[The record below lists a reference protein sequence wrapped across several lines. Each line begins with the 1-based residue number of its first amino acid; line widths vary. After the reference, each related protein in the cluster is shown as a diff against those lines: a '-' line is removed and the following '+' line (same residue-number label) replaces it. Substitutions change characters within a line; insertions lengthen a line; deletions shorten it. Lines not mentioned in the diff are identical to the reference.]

1 MRFNPLTGGAGFIAA
16 LTFMVG
22 LPHQAAADAVSD
34 FYKDK
39 TVTVVVGYGAG
50 GGADTF
56 GRLLGRHI
64 GKHLLGQPSV
74 IVQNMPGAG
83 GFKAVNNV
91 YNTDPQDGTRIVL
104 TSSTHATA
112 PLMGNKKA
120 RWDFFKFQWLGNLTR
135 DVAGCVASGRS
146 GIKSIV
152 QGKNR
157 EIIYGASGKSAPSA
171 QQPRSIA
178 SILGYK
184 AKVIAGY
191 RGTASQR
198 LAMEKGEIE
207 ATCAFWASLA
217 LGPQKPDIE
226 SGKLVPI
233 VQLSFKGHPAFGKA
247 PLIYDLASNE
257 EDRKVLYFI
266 FGATEISRP
275 FAAPPGVPAARV
287 AALRSAFW
295 GAVTSPELKADA
307 ARQKL
312 ILDPM
317 TWQQTE
323 AAYRAFLDVSPKI
336 IERAKQALGQKGG
349 KKK

>member
-1 MRFNPLTGGAGFIAA
+1 MRFNPLAGMTGIIAA
-16 LTFMVG
+16 LACMAGV
-22 LPHQAAADAVSD
+22 PHQAAADAVAD

-56 GRLLGRHI
+56 GRLLGRHL
-64 GKHLLGQPSV
+64 GKHLPGQPSV

-152 QGKNR
+152 EGKSR
-157 EIIYGASGKSAPSA
+157 QIIYGASGKSAPSA

-207 ATCAFWASLA
+207 TTCAFWASLA
-217 LGPQKPDIE
+217 LGPQKPDM
-226 SGKLVPI
+226 
-233 VQLSFKGHPAFGKA
+233 
-247 PLIYDLASNE
+247 
-257 EDRKVLYFI
+257 YFI

-307 ARQKL
+307 ERQRL

-323 AAYRAFLDVSPKI
+323 AAYRAFLDVPQNI
-336 IERAKQALGQKGG
+336 IDRAKAALGQKGG
-349 KKK
+349 KKKK